1 MTLLLIASFVAFSV
15 PRETRADSGYSF
27 LEAMGISI
35 AVGTVLGAST
45 LPFYEQPG
53 THVTNLAYGAAIGA
67 VVGLGAFIF
76 GSVSEKGN
84 SSPDLS
90 AEDFRSIQRQYAL
103 LERDTILWMPVVSL
117 NW

>member
-1 MTLLLIASFVAFSV
+1 MSLSG
-15 PRETRADSGYSF
+15 PREARADSGYSF

-53 THVTNLAYGAAIGA
+53 RHVTNLAYGAAIGA
-67 VVGLGAFIF
+67 IVGIGAYIF
-76 GSVSEKGN
+76 GSISGGN
-84 SSPDLS
+84 SRPDLS
-90 AEDFRSIQRQYAL
+90 AENFRILQRQVAL
-103 LERDTILWMPVVSL
+103 FESDTLVWTPLVSL